1 MKHKKLPV
9 WLCCVLGLALAIICI
24 GSTWLIAC
32 AIADPELFEEVT
44 TPWVEFA
51 TEQVDKAERQV
62 QKLHSGLLRAGDAV
76 SLYFSDKKQEIIVY
90 LEEKEVA
97 KEQQKI
103 EEEELAQELLVELRD
118 NQAYQESLLKAP
130 RAIADDNI
138 TSFQVNEFT
147 GLEVL
152 VGGSLPLVYFNQMD
166 SQWGNYGTDSIYG
179 YGCGPTAMAMIVSTF
194 HGNYITPQEMA
205 DIFVEEGYWAHDSGT
220 YYTFGHGCAEL
231 FDLGIETLLP
241 EETTAEDLI
250 GHLMKGDFIIALMS
264 QGHFTNGGHYIV
276 LRGATLSG
284 EVLVADPASR
294 ERSLTTWDPQLI
306 LDELSAS
313 RYHGAPLWVFSNA
326 APSFTIIE

>member
-1 MKHKKLPV
+1 MKRKKFPLWV
-9 WLCCVLGLALAIICI
+9 YCFLGLFLAVCCI
-24 GSTWLIAC
+24 GSTWLVAC

-51 TEQVDKAERQV
+51 TEQVDNAERQV
-62 QKLHSGLLRAGDAV
+62 QKLQSSLLRAGTAV
-76 SLYFSDKKQEIIVY
+76 SVYFSDKKEEFIVY
-90 LEEKEVA
+90 LKAKEEA
-97 KEQQKI
+97 KEQEKI
-103 EEEELAQELLVELRD
+103 DQAQMAENLLIELRD
-118 NQAYQESLLKAP
+118 SQAYQDSLLSAP
-130 RAIADDNI
+130 REIADDKI

-166 SQWGNYGTDSIYG
+166 PQWGNYGADSIYG
-179 YGCGPTAMAMIVSTF
+179 YGCGPTAMAMVVSTYS
-194 HGNYITPQEMA
+194 GNYISPQEMA
-205 DIFVEEGYWAHDSGT
+205 DIFVEEGFWAHGSGT

-231 FDLGIETLLP
+231 FDLKLETLLP
-241 EETTAEDLI
+241 EETTAESLI
-250 GHLMKGDFIIALMS
+250 SYLMKGDFIIALMS

-294 ERSLTTWDPQLI
+294 DRSLTTWDPQLI

-313 RYHGAPLWVFSNA
+313 RYHGAPLWVFSNN
-326 APSFTIIE
+326 APSFSIIE